1 MNLKNIAVGRHVP
14 DDVNAVIEVP
24 QGSSVKY
31 ELDKPSGVILVDR
44 FLFTAMHY
52 PANYGFIPHTLS
64 TDGDPTDIL
73 VVSPQPV
80 QAGAIMRTRPIG
92 VLLMEDEHSTDCKII
107 AVPHHEVAGGYDH
120 IEDIGDLPSY
130 LREEIFHF
138 FGHYKEL
145 EQGKWVRL
153 QGWQGAGDARAMI
166 LADLARANATHA

>member
-31 ELDKPSGVILVDR
+31 ELDKSSGVILVDR

-80 QAGAIMRTRPIG
+80 QAGAIMSTRP
-92 VLLMEDEHSTDCKII
+92 HRRFSY
-107 AVPHHEVAGGYDH
+107 GG
-120 IEDIGDLPSY
+120 
-130 LREEIFHF
+130 
-138 FGHYKEL
+138 
-145 EQGKWVRL
+145 
-153 QGWQGAGDARAMI
+153 
-166 LADLARANATHA
+166 